1 MLYGAPYEL
10 FWHLNPTKLEP
21 FKKAYL
27 LRKKEESRLQDMY
40 GWLYGRYVMD
50 AIGAA
55 FSKDYSYPETPR
67 GATKEKNNKQV
78 MSDGAKFAAFA
89 LAHRKAL
96 EEKRKA

>member
-1 MLYGAPYEL
+1 MLYGVSYEL

-21 FKKAYL
+21 FKESNL
-27 LRKKEESRLQDMY
+27 LKKKEEARLQDMY
-40 GWLYGRYVMD
+40 GWVYGRYVMD

-55 FSKDYSYPETPR
+55 FSKDYSYPEMPR
-67 GATKEKNNKQV
+67 GATQNKGNKQV

-96 EEKRKA
+96 EKKRKA